1 MVGDTT
7 VGDTM
12 IGGYSG
18 RGYSDWE
25 IQRLEIQW
33 LGIQGL
39 GMQRLGIASV
49 SHGGQITGASRFTIQ
64 IFKGRC
70 SCDLYDLAHS
80 AGWEPYKLHDL
91 QHMFAGVGSVPY
103 RSCTASRTGML
114 GCR

>member
-7 VGDTM
+7 VGDKM
-12 IGGYSG
+12 IGGYNG

-33 LGIQGL
+33 LGIQ
-39 GMQRLGIASV
+39 RLEIASM

-103 RSCTASRTGML
+103 RSCAASPKGML
-114 GCR
+114 GSR